1 MALFS
6 VLPSGKERTGRFR
19 IKGKRMREIFSHRAG
34 RIFLLVLSL
43 AVVGLLA
50 ATSFFSF
57 PMTIFGW
64 MSLPFVSG
72 IVFIVI
78 WLVAYSI
85 YFFKY
90 WPFR

>member
-1 MALFS
+1 
-6 VLPSGKERTGRFR
+6 
-19 IKGKRMREIFSHRAG
+19 MREIFSHGAG
-34 RIFLLVLSL
+34 RIFLLVLLL
-43 AVVGLLA
+43 AVVGLIA
-50 ATSFFSF
+50 ATTFFSS

-72 IVFIVI
+72 IVFLVI
-78 WLVAYSI
+78 WLLAYFI